1 MYPHKA
7 SKAISDLTKEEISQI
22 DAVMAIDATWNQA
35 KQIVREL
42 PENPEENQTFVILK
56 DYRTTFWRQQ
66 YYNDNMLAT
75 IESIYYFYKEH

>member
-1 MYPHKA
+1 
-7 SKAISDLTKEEISQI
+7 
-22 DAVMAIDATWNQA
+22 MAIDATWNQA